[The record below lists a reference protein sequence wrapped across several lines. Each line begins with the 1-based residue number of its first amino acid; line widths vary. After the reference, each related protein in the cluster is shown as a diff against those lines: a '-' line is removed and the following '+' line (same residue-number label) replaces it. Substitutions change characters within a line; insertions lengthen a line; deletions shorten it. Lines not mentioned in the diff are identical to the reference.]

1 MQIPCYK
8 SFKNILNQ
16 VNTLGKEIVE
26 VQIEGGKATAAPPLG
41 PKLGPLKV
49 NIAQIVADINKKT
62 ADFKGMQV
70 PVKLTVDTD
79 TKDYTI
85 EIGTPPASQLIK
97 SELKIESG
105 SGKPNTEI
113 KADISIEQA
122 RKIARMKQTSLMGK
136 TEKNRV
142 SEILGTCDAMGLT
155 CEGIKPR
162 LMIAKIKSGEMDS
175 KFK

>member
-1 MQIPCYK
+1 MA
-8 SFKNILNQ
+8 
-16 VNTLGKEIVE
+16 KEIIE

-70 PVKLTVDTD
+70 PVKLTVDVD
-79 TKDYTI
+79 TKAYDI

-113 KADISIEQA
+113 KADITLEQV
-122 RKIARMKQTSLMGK
+122 RKVARMKSSLLGK
-136 TEKNRV
+136 TEQSRV
-142 SEILGTCDAMGLT
+142 CEILGTCDAMGLT
-155 CEGIKPR
+155 CEGTKPR
-162 LMIAKIKSGEMDS
+162 DFIKIINSGELDS
-175 KFK
+175 RFK

>member
-1 MQIPCYK
+1 M
-8 SFKNILNQ
+8 
-16 VNTLGKEIVE
+16 GKEIIE

-70 PVKLTVDTD
+70 PVKLTVDAD
-79 TKDYTI
+79 TKAYDI

-113 KADISIEQA
+113 KADISLEQV
-122 RKIARMKQTSLMGK
+122 RKVARMKESALMGK
-136 TEKNRV
+136 TEKSRV
-142 SEILGTCDAMGLT
+142 CEILGTCDAMGLT
-155 CEGIKPR
+155 CEGLKPR
-162 LMIAKIKSGEMDS
+162 EFIKKIHSGEMDS

>member
-1 MQIPCYK
+1 M
-8 SFKNILNQ
+8 
-16 VNTLGKEIVE
+16 GKEIIE

-49 NIAQIVADINKKT
+49 NIAQIVGDINKKT

-70 PVKLTVDTD
+70 PVKLTVDTE
-79 TKDYTI
+79 TKAYEI
-85 EIGTPPASQLIK
+85 EIGTPSASQLIK

-122 RKIARMKQTSLMGK
+122 KKIARMKESSLLGK
-136 TEKNRV
+136 TEKARV
-142 SEILGTCDAMGLT
+142 CEILGTCDAMGLS

-162 LMIAKIKSGEMDS
+162 EMIKKIHSGEMNS

>member
-1 MQIPCYK
+1 MA
-8 SFKNILNQ
+8 
-16 VNTLGKEIVE
+16 KEIVE

-49 NIAQIVADINKKT
+49 NIAQVIADINKKT

-79 TKDYTI
+79 TKAYEI
-85 EIGTPPASQLIK
+85 EIGTPGASQLIK
-97 SELKIESG
+97 TEIKIESG

-113 KADISIEQA
+113 KADISLEQV
-122 RKIARMKQTSLMGK
+122 RKVARMKESSLMGK
-136 TEKNRV
+136 TEKARV
-142 SEILGTCDAMGLT
+142 SEILGSCDAMGLT

-175 KFK
+175 HFK